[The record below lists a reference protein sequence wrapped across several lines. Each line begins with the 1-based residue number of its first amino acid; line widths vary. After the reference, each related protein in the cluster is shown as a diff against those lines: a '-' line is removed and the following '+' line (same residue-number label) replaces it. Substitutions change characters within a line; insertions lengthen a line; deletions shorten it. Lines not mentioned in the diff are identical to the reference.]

1 MTDHEH
7 TSERHAALVREIRQH
22 DHRYYV
28 LDDPIISDQQYDALY
43 RELVELERSHPEWVT
58 ADSPTQRVGVEP
70 RSELV
75 TVEHAV
81 PMMSLDNTYSEKDLA
96 DFIRRVRGGLP
107 AGTETTFCLEPKL
120 DGASVELVYRDG
132 RFVQGSTRGDGTH
145 GEDITANLRT
155 VRSLPLSI
163 AHSGSLTLRAEVVI
177 FKQDLERVN
186 AERAERGEPPFA
198 NPRNAAAGSL
208 RMLDPRVVAER
219 PLRVFVWQVVEGRT
233 LARSHAESLERVA
246 ALGLPTH
253 GRHRICH
260 DVESVLAEITRIDQE
275 RRDFYYETD
284 GAVVKVDS
292 FEQQQLLG
300 STAKFPR
307 WAIAYKFS
315 AERATTI
322 VRAIAV
328 QVGRTGAL
336 TPVAQLDPVQL
347 AGTTVSR
354 ASLHNAQVLAELDVR
369 IGDHVTIE
377 KAGEIIPQVVA
388 VEYGAREGDPPP
400 FTMPATCPACATP
413 VERRGEEVAI
423 RCPNPDCPA
432 ALKQAIVYFAK
443 RHAMDIDGL
452 GEALVDQLV
461 DTGLVHDVADL
472 YDLELSR
479 LVALE
484 RMGNK
489 SAQNALDS
497 IAASRT
503 RPLGRLLT
511 GLGIEHVGPVAAEQL
526 AQTAGSL
533 EALLSWSREDAQ
545 SAVAAINGFGPKMV
559 QSVLDFLFDPTTR
572 GLLEKLGDR
581 HVSTAQPVRPQGSAA
596 GPLARASFCVTGVLS
611 QPREKVHERITL
623 GGGQVHD
630 KVKKDT
636 QYLVVGEKVGK
647 SKLETAKKYGVRVIS
662 EAELEAML
670 GG

>member
-7 TSERHAALVREIRQH
+7 TLERHAELVREIRQH

-28 LDDPIISDQQYDALY
+28 LDDPVISDQQYDALY
-43 RELVELERSHPEWVT
+43 RELVDLERSHPEWVT
-58 ADSPTQRVGVEP
+58 SDSPTQRVGAEP
-70 RSELV
+70 RSGLV
-75 TVEHAV
+75 TVEHV
-81 PMMSLDNTYSEKDLA
+81 IPMMSLDNTYSEEDLV

-107 AGTETTFCLEPKL
+107 TGAEMTFCLEPKL
-120 DGASVELVYRDG
+120 DGASVELVYEGG

-145 GEDITANLRT
+145 GEDITANMRT

-163 AHSGSLTLRAEVVI
+163 DHRGPLTLRAEVVI
-177 FKQDLERVN
+177 FRQDLARVN

-208 RMLDPRVVAER
+208 RMLDPRVVAAR
-219 PLRVFVWQVVEGRT
+219 PLRIFVWQVVEGPT
-233 LARSHAESLERVA
+233 LASSHGESLERIA

-253 GRHRICH
+253 GRHRICR
-260 DVESVLAEITRIDQE
+260 DVESVLAEIARIDQE
-275 RRDFYYETD
+275 RRSLPYETD

-322 VRAIAV
+322 VRAIVV

-354 ASLHNAQVLAELDVR
+354 ASLHNAQVLADLDVR
-369 IGDHVTIE
+369 VGDHVTIE

-388 VEYGAREGDPPP
+388 VEYGARVGDPPP
-400 FTMPATCPACATP
+400 FTMPKKCPACDAP
-413 VERRGEEVAI
+413 VERRGEEVAL
-423 RCPNPDCPA
+423 RCTNPDCPA
-432 ALKQAIVYFAK
+432 AVQQAIVYFAK
-443 RHAMDIDGL
+443 RFAMDIDGL
-452 GEALVDQLV
+452 GEALVEQLV
-461 DTGLVHDVADL
+461 DTGLVHDVAEL
-472 YDLELSR
+472 YDLDLPK
-479 LVALE
+479 LVALD

-497 IAASRT
+497 ITASRA
-503 RPLGRLLT
+503 RPLARLLT

-526 AQTAGSL
+526 AQAAGSL
-533 EALLSWSREDAQ
+533 QKLLGWSPEQAETT
-545 SAVAAINGFGPKMV
+545 VAAINGFGPKMV
-559 QSVLDFLFDPTTR
+559 QSVLDFLFDTRTR
-572 GLLEKLGDR
+572 GLLEKLRDR
-581 HVSTAQPVRPQGSAA
+581 HVSTAQPSRPQTAA
-596 GPLARASFCVTGVLS
+596 GGPLAGASFCVTGVLS
-611 QPREKVHERITL
+611 RPREKVHEQITL
-623 GGGQVHD
+623 AGGQVHD

-636 QYLVVGEKVGK
+636 QYLVAGEKVGR
-647 SKLETAKKYGVRVIS
+647 SKLETAKKYGARVIS
-662 EAELEAML
+662 ETELAAMIR
-670 GG
+670 G